1 MTHHA
6 LLPSPALFDVT
17 PAAGK
22 SGAGVLERVALGQL
36 ELAPNAR
43 RSIDRDSIILLAEM
57 LMRTGQLVPCIGYR
71 SDPGQPRVVLCA
83 GQRRL
88 LAARASHELVG
99 TPGFEGLAPVTSLSV
114 LLLDHQPGEDEIRR
128 IQAQENQREE
138 LTLSDQQE
146 QFRDCWQARAGLSD
160 TDRMAVVCADLG
172 ISTGKGHSLRRQLAL
187 PDAIRDRIAERPADG
202 QLSVRMAHRLADMHD
217 IAPELTEAV
226 ATRVTTSELH
236 DQALRDLGGFVHR
249 TVVEDEHVYAVR
261 IDDGVLLDG
270 AEQVEHAR
278 NHLTPERHAEAA
290 AALGCEADKL
300 DTELDALAARAKSS
314 ALKLRVDGTL
324 RDRAAHGRYG
334 WVFERGQDFA
344 AGIWVIDPVFMLDA
358 VRHQL
363 ADADGKVAR
372 EESYFGGARLDDDEL
387 RDAAEQDRQ
396 RRAAERARH
405 AEAAA
410 SNLALG
416 HDIRAALADPTDD
429 QLSALRE
436 IVCRLLCEHHPELI
450 AYGAGWTDA
459 ERQQPV
465 GDTGRREPRHVDA
478 IVDAELQRAVDD
490 PDPLHGI
497 AQLIARWGAAF
508 VLDPNGVTRT
518 KALGSERMARKLR
531 DALPGGEQPLRAA
544 LWAFM
549 RPILSPRLVE
559 LNKDAFVV
567 DRGIDSSVDLDAHRA
582 DSDLDDLDLGD
593 DEHAAAA

>member
-1 MTHHA
+1 MSET
-6 LLPSPALFDVT
+6 LTALFDAVDLVRH
-17 PAAGK
+17 PVPG
-22 SGAGVLERVALGQL
+22 LIERVPLDQL
-36 ELAPNAR
+36 ELAPNHRKA
-43 RSIDRDSIILLAEM
+43 IDQEGIHRLAHM
-57 LMRTGQLVPCIGYR
+57 LASTGQLTPCIGR
-71 SDPGQPRVVLCA
+71 RMADDRVMLYA

-88 LAARASHELVG
+88 LAARASRELAG
-99 TPGFEGLAPVTSLSV
+99 SPDFEGLAPITSLIV
-114 LLLDHQPGEDEIRR
+114 MLLDHEPGDDETRR
-128 IQAQENQREE
+128 IQAQENAREP
-138 LTLSDQQE
+138 LSLRDQQE
-146 QFRDCWQARAGLSD
+146 QFRDCWKARAGLPD
-160 TDRMAVVCADLG
+160 ADRIAVVCADLG
-172 ISTGKGHSLRRQLAL
+172 ITTGKGHSLRRQLGLA
-187 PDAIRDRIAERPADG
+187 DAIRDRVAERPVGD

-217 IAPELTEAV
+217 VAPELTEAV
-226 ATRVTTSELH
+226 AARVTTGELH

-249 TVVEDEHVYAVR
+249 TVVENEHVYAVR

-278 NHLTPERHAEAA
+278 NHLIAERHADAA
-290 AALGCEADKL
+290 AALGCDAERL
-300 DTELDALAARAKSS
+300 DSELDALAARAKSS
-314 ALKLRVDGTL
+314 ALKLRVDQTL
-324 RDRAAHGRYG
+324 RDRAANGRYG

-363 ADADGKVAR
+363 VDAGGEVAR
-372 EESYFGGARLDDDEL
+372 EEAYFGGARLDDDEL
-387 RDAAEQDRQ
+387 RDAAEEDRQ

-410 SNLALG
+410 SNLTLG

-450 AYGAGWTDA
+450 AFGAGWTDA

-465 GDTGRREPRHVDA
+465 GDTGRREPRHLDA
-478 IVDAELQRAVDD
+478 IVDAELRRALED

-497 AQLIARWGAAF
+497 AQLVARWGAAF
-508 VLDPNGVTRT
+508 LLDPDGVTRT
-518 KALGSERMARKLR
+518 KALGSERMARKVR

-559 LNKDAFVV
+559 LNKDAFVFDGGV
-567 DRGIDSSVDLDAHRA
+567 ESSVDLDAHRA
-582 DSDLDDLDLGD
+582 DSDLDELDLGD

>member
-1 MTHHA
+1 
-6 LLPSPALFDVT
+6 
-17 PAAGK
+17 
-22 SGAGVLERVALGQL
+22 
-36 ELAPNAR
+36 
-43 RSIDRDSIILLAEM
+43 
-57 LMRTGQLVPCIGYR
+57 
-71 SDPGQPRVVLCA
+71 
-83 GQRRL
+83 
-88 LAARASHELVG
+88 
-99 TPGFEGLAPVTSLSV
+99 
-114 LLLDHQPGEDEIRR
+114 
-128 IQAQENQREE
+128 
-138 LTLSDQQE
+138 
-146 QFRDCWQARAGLSD
+146 
-160 TDRMAVVCADLG
+160 MAVVCADLG

-187 PDAIRDRIAERPADG
+187 PDAIRERIAERPAGD

-217 IAPELTEAV
+217 VAPELTEAV
-226 ATRVTTSELH
+226 AARVTTGELH

-249 TVVEDEHVYAVR
+249 TVVENEHVYAVR

-278 NHLTPERHAEAA
+278 NHLTAERHAEAA
-290 AALGCEADKL
+290 AALGCEPEKL
-300 DTELDALAARAKSS
+300 DSELDALAARAKSS

-324 RDRAAHGRYG
+324 RDRAANGRYG

-363 ADADGKVAR
+363 ADADGEVAR
-372 EESYFGGARLDDDEL
+372 EEAYFGGARLDDDEL

-405 AEAAA
+405 AEATA

-478 IVDAELQRAVDD
+478 IVDAELRRALED

-497 AQLIARWGAAF
+497 AQLVARWGAAF
-508 VLDPNGVTRT
+508 VLDPDGVTRT

-559 LNKDAFVV
+559 LNKDAFVF
-567 DRGIDSSVDLDAHRA
+567 DGGIESSVDLDAHRA

>member
-1 MTHHA
+1 MSES
-6 LLPSPALFDVT
+6 LISLFDAVDLVRH
-17 PAAGK
+17 PVPG
-22 SGAGVLERVALGQL
+22 LIERVPLDQL
-36 ELAPNAR
+36 ELAPNHRKA
-43 RSIDRDSIILLAEM
+43 IDHDGIHRLAHM
-57 LMRTGQLVPCIGYR
+57 LASTGQLTPCIGR
-71 SDPGQPRVVLCA
+71 RMADDRVMLYA

-88 LAARASHELVG
+88 LAARASHELAG
-99 TPGFEGLAPVTSLSV
+99 SPDFEGLARVTSLIV
-114 LLLDHQPGEDEIRR
+114 LLLDHEPGDDEIRR
-128 IQAQENQREE
+128 IQAQENAREP
-138 LTLSDQQE
+138 LSLRDQQE
-146 QFRDCWQARAGLSD
+146 QFRDCWKARAGLPD
-160 TDRMAVVCADLG
+160 ADRIAVVCADLG
-172 ISTGKGHSLRRQLAL
+172 ITTGKGHSLRRQLAL
-187 PDAIRDRIAERPADG
+187 PDVIRERIAERPAGG

-217 IAPELTEAV
+217 VAPELTEAV
-226 ATRVTTSELH
+226 AARVSTGELH

-249 TVVEDEHVYAVR
+249 TVVEDERVYAVR

-278 NHLTPERHAEAA
+278 THLTAERHADAG
-290 AALGCEADKL
+290 AALGCEAEKL
-300 DTELDALAARAKSS
+300 DSELDALAARAKSS

-324 RDRAAHGRYG
+324 RDRAANGRYG

-363 ADADGKVAR
+363 ADADGEVAG
-372 EESYFGGARLDDDEL
+372 EEAYFGGARLDDDEL
-387 RDAAEQDRQ
+387 RDAAEEDRQ

-405 AEAAA
+405 AEATA
-410 SNLALG
+410 SNLTLG
-416 HDIRAALADPTDD
+416 HDIRAALADPSDD

-465 GDTGRREPRHVDA
+465 GDTGRREPRHLDA
-478 IVDAELQRAVDD
+478 IVDAELRRALED

-497 AQLIARWGAAF
+497 AQLVARWGAAF

-518 KALGSERMARKLR
+518 KALGSERVARKLR
-531 DALPGGEQPLRAA
+531 AALPGGEQPLRAA

-559 LNKDAFVV
+559 LNKDAFVFDGGV
-567 DRGIDSSVDLDAHRA
+567 ESTVDLDAHRA
-582 DSDLDDLDLGD
+582 DSDLDDIDLGD

>member
-1 MTHHA
+1 LTHDA
-6 LLPSPALFDVT
+6 LLPKPALFDVT
-17 PAAGK
+17 DTGAQRAAGT
-22 SGAGVLERVALGQL
+22 LERVPLEHI
-36 ELAPNAR
+36 ELAANKR
-43 RSIDRDSIILLAEM
+43 RDISPESIQTLAAM

-71 SDPGQPRVVLCA
+71 PDPDQPRVVLYA

-99 TPGFEGLAPVTSLSV
+99 NPDFEGLAPVTSLIV
-114 LLLDHQPGEDEIRR
+114 LLLDHEPGDDEIRR
-128 IQAQENQREE
+128 IQAQENAREP
-138 LTLSDQQE
+138 LSLRDQQE
-146 QFRDCWQARAGLSD
+146 QFRDCWQARAGLAD
-160 TDRMAVVCADLG
+160 ADRMAVVCADLG
-172 ISTGKGHSLRRQLAL
+172 ITTGKGHSLRRQLVL
-187 PDAIRDRIAERPADG
+187 PEAIRDRIAERPTGD
-202 QLSVRMAHRLADMHD
+202 QLSVRMAHRLADMHVV
-217 IAPELTEAV
+217 APELTAAV
-226 ATRVTTSELH
+226 AARVTTGELH

-278 NHLTPERHAEAA
+278 NHLTAEHHAEAA
-290 AALGCEADKL
+290 AALGCEAEKL
-300 DTELDALAARAKSS
+300 DSELDALTARAKSS

-324 RDRAAHGRYG
+324 RDRAAIGRYG

-363 ADADGKVAR
+363 AAADGEIAR
-372 EESYFGGARLDDDEL
+372 EEAYFGGARLDDDEL

-405 AEAAA
+405 AEATA
-410 SNLALG
+410 SNLTLG
-416 HDIRAALADPTDD
+416 HDIRAALTDPTDD
-429 QLSALRE
+429 QLNALRE

-465 GDTGRREPRHVDA
+465 GDTGRREPRHLDA
-478 IVDAELQRAVDD
+478 IVDAELQRALDD

-497 AQLIARWGAAF
+497 AQLVARWGAAF
-508 VLDPNGVTRT
+508 MLDPDGVTRT

-549 RPILSPRLVE
+549 RPIISPRLVE
-559 LNKDAFVV
+559 LNKDAFVFDAGV
-567 DRGIDSSVDLDAHRA
+567 DSSVDLAAHRA
-582 DSDLDDLDLGD
+582 DSDLDDIDLGD
-593 DEHAAAA
+593 DGEAAA

>member
-1 MTHHA
+1 MSET
-6 LLPSPALFDVT
+6 LTALFDAVDLVRH
-17 PAAGK
+17 PVPG
-22 SGAGVLERVALGQL
+22 LIERVPLDQL
-36 ELAPNAR
+36 ELAPNHRKA
-43 RSIDRDSIILLAEM
+43 IDQEGIHRLAHM
-57 LMRTGQLVPCIGYR
+57 LASTGQLTPCIGR
-71 SDPGQPRVVLCA
+71 RMADDRVMLYA

-88 LAARASHELVG
+88 LAARASRELAG
-99 TPGFEGLAPVTSLSV
+99 SPDFEGLAPITSLIV
-114 LLLDHQPGEDEIRR
+114 MLLDHEPGDDEIRR
-128 IQAQENQREE
+128 IQAQENAREP
-138 LTLSDQQE
+138 LSLRDQQE
-146 QFRDCWQARAGLSD
+146 QFRDCWDARAGLPD
-160 TDRMAVVCADLG
+160 ADRIAVVCADLG
-172 ISTGKGHSLRRQLAL
+172 ITTGKGHSLRRQLGL
-187 PDAIRDRIAERPADG
+187 PDAIRDRVAERPVGD

-217 IAPELTEAV
+217 VAPELTEAV
-226 ATRVTTSELH
+226 AARVTTGELH

-249 TVVEDEHVYAVR
+249 TVVENEHVYAVR

-278 NHLTPERHAEAA
+278 NHLIAERHADAA
-290 AALGCEADKL
+290 AALGCDAERL
-300 DTELDALAARAKSS
+300 DSELDALAARAKSS

-324 RDRAAHGRYG
+324 RDRAANGRYG

-363 ADADGKVAR
+363 ADAGGEVAR
-372 EESYFGGARLDDDEL
+372 EEAYFGGARLDDDEL

-405 AEAAA
+405 AEATA
-410 SNLALG
+410 SNLTLG
-416 HDIRAALADPTDD
+416 HDIRAALADPSDD

-465 GDTGRREPRHVDA
+465 GDTGRREPRHLDA
-478 IVDAELQRAVDD
+478 IVDAELRRALED

-497 AQLIARWGAAF
+497 AQLVARWGAAF
-508 VLDPNGVTRT
+508 LLDPDGVTRT
-518 KALGSERMARKLR
+518 KALGSERMARKVR

-559 LNKDAFVV
+559 LNKDAFVFDGGV
-567 DRGIDSSVDLDAHRA
+567 ESSVDLDAHRA
-582 DSDLDDLDLGD
+582 DSDLDELDLGD

>member
-1 MTHHA
+1 MSESLT
-6 LLPSPALFDVT
+6 ALFETVELVRH
-17 PAAGK
+17 PIPGL
-22 SGAGVLERVALGQL
+22 LERVPLDQL
-36 ELAPNAR
+36 ELAPNHR
-43 RSIDRDSIILLAEM
+43 KSIDREGIHRLAHM
-57 LMRTGQLVPCIGYR
+57 LASTGQLTPCIGR
-71 SDPGQPRVVLCA
+71 RVSEERVVVYA

-88 LAARASHELVG
+88 LAARASRELAG
-99 TPGFEGLAPVTSLSV
+99 TPDYEGLAPATSLIV
-114 LLLDHQPGEDEIRR
+114 LLLDHEPGHDEIRR
-128 IQAQENQREE
+128 IQAQENAREP
-138 LTLSDQQE
+138 LSLRDQQE
-146 QFRDCWQARAGLSD
+146 QFRDCWQARAGLPD
-160 TDRMAVVCADLG
+160 ADRMAVVCADLG
-172 ISTGKGHSLRRQLAL
+172 ISTAKGHSLRRQLAL
-187 PDAIRDRIAERPADG
+187 PDALRERIAERPAGD

-217 IAPELTEAV
+217 VAPELTSAV
-226 ATRVTTSELH
+226 AARLTTGELH

-249 TVVEDEHVYAVR
+249 TVVENARVYAVR

-278 NHLTPERHAEAA
+278 NHLTAERHAEAA
-290 AALGCEADKL
+290 AALGCKPEKL

-324 RDRAAHGRYG
+324 RDRAANGRYG

-344 AGIWVIDPVFMLDA
+344 AGVWVIDPVFMLDA
-358 VRHQL
+358 VRQQL
-363 ADADGKVAR
+363 ADADGETAR
-372 EESYFGGARLDDDEL
+372 EETYFSGARLDDDEL
-387 RDAAEQDRQ
+387 RDAAERDRQ
-396 RRAAERARH
+396 RRAAKRARH
-405 AEAAA
+405 AEALA
-410 SNLALG
+410 SNLTLG
-416 HDIRAALADPTDD
+416 HDIRAALTDPTDD

-478 IVDAELQRAVDD
+478 IVDAELQRALED

-508 VLDPNGVTRT
+508 VLDPDGVTRT

-559 LNKDAFVV
+559 LNKDAFVFDGGV
-567 DRGIDSSVDLDAHRA
+567 ESSVDLDAHRA
-582 DSDLDDLDLGD
+582 DSDLDELDLGED
-593 DEHAAAA
+593 GDAAAA